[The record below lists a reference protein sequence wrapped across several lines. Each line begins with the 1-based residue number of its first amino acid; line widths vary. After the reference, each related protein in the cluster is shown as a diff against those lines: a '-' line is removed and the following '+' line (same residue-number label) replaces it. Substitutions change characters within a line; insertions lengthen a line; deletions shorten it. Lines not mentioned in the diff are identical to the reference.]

1 MTTGKGSVSVNAQ
14 QINDKLKEKLQE
26 KCKIYPQNNL
36 RCSSIGHPCSRYV
49 YLCITN
55 FADRKPPDV
64 GLQAIFGLGNTLE
77 AHVIEKIKEAGF
89 EVLTPTSHSF
99 RIEPQN
105 ITGREDLR
113 IKDPETG
120 ELFPVEVKSIS
131 PFEFDKLNG
140 FSDFVNNKKPFIRAY
155 AAQIQLYLY
164 HFAKP
169 YGFFALINKLNGEI
183 KFIRVDLDFDF
194 TEKLLQKAEYI
205 NHCLEIREAPE
216 ATDEIAVCEG
226 CDLQHI
232 CGQCRRVP
240 SDIEV
245 DGELDELIERK
256 EQLATAK
263 REYEDV
269 DKQIKARVGE
279 RSKIITGK
287 YLVTRTSFTKKAFTV
302 PESVQYRV
310 NIKRL

>member
-1 MTTGKGSVSVNAQ
+1 MKAEFINA
-14 QINDKLKEKLQE
+14 KLREKLEE
-26 KCKIYPQNNL
+26 KCVVYPQNNL

-89 EVLTPTSHSF
+89 EVFTPTVHSF

-120 ELFPVEVKSIS
+120 ELIPVEVKSVH
-131 PFEFDKLNG
+131 PMHFDDLNC
-140 FSDFVNNKKPFIRAY
+140 FADFVKHKKPFIRAY
-155 AAQIQLYLY
+155 AAQIQLYMLK
-164 HFAKP
+164 FGKE
-169 YGFFALINKLNGEI
+169 YGFFALINKVTGQI
-183 KFIRVDLDFDF
+183 KFVRCDFDY
-194 TEKLLQKAEYI
+194 EYCEQILSKADYI
-205 NHCLEIREAPE
+205 NKCLAEKTPPE
-216 ATDEIAVCEG
+216 ACEEIGLCDN

-232 CGQCRRVP
+232 CGECKRVP
-240 SDIEV
+240 ADIELDDELKNLINRKNELAEAAGEYKAV
-245 DGELDELIERK
+245 DAEIKKRVGERAKIVTGSYLIERK
-256 EQLATAK
+256 P
-263 REYEDV
+263 
-269 DKQIKARVGE
+269 
-279 RSKIITGK
+279 ITK
-287 YLVTRTSFTKKAFTV
+287 ESYTV
-302 PESVQYRV
+302 PASTYYRI

>member
-1 MTTGKGSVSVNAQ
+1 MLTAE
-14 QINDKLKEKLQE
+14 QINAKLEEKLQE

-36 RCSSIGHPCSRYV
+36 RCSSIGHPCNRYV

-55 FADRKPPDV
+55 FADRKPPDT

-77 AHVIEKIKEAGF
+77 AHVIEKIKEAGY
-89 EVLTPTSHSF
+89 EVITPTDHSF

-131 PFEFDKLNG
+131 PFEFDKLNC
-140 FSDFVNNKKPFIRAY
+140 FADFVNNKKPFIQAY

-169 YGFFALINKLNGEI
+169 YGFFALINKLTGEI
-183 KFIRVDLDFDF
+183 KFIRIELDYEFA
-194 TEKLLQKAEYI
+194 EKILEKAEYI
-205 NHCLEIREAPE
+205 NKCLADKTPPE
-216 ATDEIAVCEG
+216 ACEEIGLCEN

-232 CGQCRRVP
+232 CGQCKRIP
-240 SDIEV
+240 ADIELDDELENLIKRKEELKLAKSEYEQIDKEIKERV
-245 DGELDELIERK
+245 GERAKVITGTYLIERK
-256 EQLATAK
+256 AFEK
-263 REYEDV
+263 KEY
-269 DKQIKARVGE
+269 
-279 RSKIITGK
+279 
-287 YLVTRTSFTKKAFTV
+287 TV
-302 PESVQYRV
+302 PASTQYRIT
-310 NIKRL
+310 IKRL

>member
-1 MTTGKGSVSVNAQ
+1 MNAEF
-14 QINDKLKEKLQE
+14 INAKLREKLEE
-26 KCKIYPQNNL
+26 KCVVYPQNNL

-89 EVLTPTSHSF
+89 EVFTPTVHSF

-120 ELFPVEVKSIS
+120 ELIPVEVKSVH
-131 PFEFDKLNG
+131 PMHFDDLNC
-140 FSDFVNNKKPFIRAY
+140 FADFVKHKKPFIRAY
-155 AAQIQLYLY
+155 AAQIQLYMLK
-164 HFAKP
+164 FGKE
-169 YGFFALINKLNGEI
+169 YGFFALINKVTGQI
-183 KFIRVDLDFDF
+183 KFVRCDFDYDYC
-194 TEKLLQKAEYI
+194 EKILSKADYI
-205 NHCLEIREAPE
+205 NKCLADKTPPE
-216 ATDEIAVCEG
+216 ACEEIGLCEN

-232 CGQCRRVP
+232 CGEGKRVP
-240 SDIEV
+240 TDIELDDELENLINRKNELAEAASEYKSV
-245 DGELDELIERK
+245 DSEIKKRVGERAKIVTGSYLIERK
-256 EQLATAK
+256 PIVKES
-263 REYEDV
+263 Y
-269 DKQIKARVGE
+269 
-279 RSKIITGK
+279 
-287 YLVTRTSFTKKAFTV
+287 TV
-302 PESVQYRV
+302 PASTYYRI